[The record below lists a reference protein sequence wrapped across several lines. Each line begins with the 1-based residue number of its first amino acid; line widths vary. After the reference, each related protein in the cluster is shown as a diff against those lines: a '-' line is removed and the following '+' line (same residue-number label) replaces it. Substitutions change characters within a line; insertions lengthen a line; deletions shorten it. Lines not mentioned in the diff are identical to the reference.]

1 MLTRIWKV
9 LACPDR
15 MLIVQVR
22 HQWRIIVHNQLTQLH
37 MGKGHLK
44 SVYLLYLL
52 VYNLSGTDSS
62 SSSNFLPPAHSEAGT
77 VFSSVHLC
85 VCLCLSMW
93 QHLISPI
100 TGTVFSSVHLCVCL
114 CLSMWQHLI
123 SPITVRG
130 IISWLKDGQVWK
142 WLYRG
147 AQAVI

>member
-1 MLTRIWKV
+1 
-9 LACPDR
+9 

-123 SPITVRG
+123 SPITGTVFSSVHLCVCLCLSMWQHLISPITVRG
-130 IISWLKDGQVWK
+130 IISWLKDGQV
-142 WLYRG
+142 
-147 AQAVI
+147 